1 MKIDIKTSGFPLTE
15 ALKQHAERRLHFAL
29 SWADGHVRRS
39 AVRLSDENGPRGGAV
54 FRILMPAAQT
64 T

>member
-29 SWADGHVRRS
+29 SWGDELIVTWDLNNRVATVHDALGRERSTRR
-39 AVRLSDENGPRGGAV
+39 
-54 FRILMPAAQT
+54 
-64 T
+64 